1 MRHLHVDLD
10 RQFEQLELQLMR
22 ATLGIAALGSTAA
35 YWVSISQY
43 SWLYHVTLPFLLMA
57 WLVLS
62 VVVWQ
67 APKTYPI
74 IKHIY
79 LGTTVLYLL
88 ICLNGF
94 FEQSTAQPLF
104 LAFSLW
110 FPVQYMVIYVLYPS
124 NLAHRL
130 ALGLL
135 VLSLCSLVAHL
146 GALSKIDP
154 SQLAWLIHFYVAS
167 VVTIMMSRYVI
178 LIKDK
183 YVLAYREANSDAL
196 TGLYNR
202 RYLEDQLNEVVSYAV
217 RYDKTVS
224 ILLLDLDHFKQIN
237 DLFGHA
243 TGDIILKGFA
253 EVLHLH
259 LPKNAI
265 AGRWGGEEFLV
276 ILPEMD
282 LHRAW
287 QVAEYIHVVMR
298 SIKFKKVGSVT
309 ISVGVSELASLDSI
323 QTLIQRADQALYQAK
338 GAGRNKTMPQ
348 LHDIQRSGLFPH
360 TKPTKTLN

>member
-1 MRHLHVDLD
+1 MRHLLIDLD

-43 SWLYHVTLPFLLMA
+43 SWLYHLTLPFLLTS

-62 VVVWQ
+62 VVLWQ
-67 APKTYPI
+67 VPRAYPI
-74 IKHIY
+74 IKHFY
-79 LGTTVLYLL
+79 LGSTVLYLL
-88 ICLNGF
+88 LCLNGF
-94 FEQSTAQPLF
+94 FEQSSAQPLF
-104 LAFSLW
+104 VAFSLW

-124 NLAHRL
+124 HQAHRL

-135 VLSLCSLVAHL
+135 FLSLLSLIVHL
-146 GALSKIDP
+146 GNISRIDP
-154 SQLAWLIHFYVAS
+154 SHLAWLIHFYVAS
-167 VVTIMMSRYVI
+167 AVTIMMSRYVI

-183 YVLAYREANSDAL
+183 YFLAYREANSDAL

-202 RYLEDQLNEVVSYAV
+202 RYLEDQLNETVTYAV
-217 RYDKTVS
+217 RYEKQLSV
-224 ILLLDLDHFKQIN
+224 LLVDLDHFKQIN

-243 TGDIILKGFA
+243 NGDLILKGFA

-265 AGRWGGEEFLV
+265 AGRWGGEEFMV

-287 QVAEYIHVVMR
+287 QVAEFLHVVMR
-298 SIKFKKVGSVT
+298 SIKFKKVGGVT
-309 ISVGVSELASLDSI
+309 ISIGVSELVSLDSI
-323 QTLIQRADQALYQAK
+323 QTLIERADQALYQAK
-338 GAGRNKTMPQ
+338 GTGRNKTMPQ
-348 LHDIQRSGLFPH
+348 LQDIQRGPMYANGI
-360 TKPTKTLN
+360 PIKTLN